1 MKLLF
6 ATKTTSF
13 SGRVMMAKDQERLI
27 ALDWMRGWVMVLM
40 ALDHASMIYNSG
52 RLALD
57 SAVTYAP
64 GMPLPWAQF
73 LTRWVTHLCA
83 PTFVFLAGAALALSC
98 HHRSAS
104 GHSERSI
111 DRDIVIRGLIIASYD
126 LVLTPFFTMHRPVL
140 QVMFAIG
147 MSMIAMAWLRRL
159 NAVILLSAAV
169 LWFLVG
175 EAVTTFWWDPA
186 SGNPPMWAAFT
197 IAVFRNNVLTILY
210 PAIPW
215 LSVMMLGWAFGR
227 YLVSVPMESGHS
239 PVRFLSGSGAVL
251 LAVFFIVRAWNGY
264 GNMLLLREDTTW
276 IQWLHVSKYPPSL
289 SFITLELGLMCLF
302 LAAFMALEKRVKP
315 QQKNLFLVF
324 GQTALFFYF
333 IHIPV
338 LAVPAAIF
346 DLSRAGSLAWAY
358 GAAVIG
364 LGVLYPICQKYRDYK
379 FASPRSLMR
388 YV

>member
-1 MKLLF
+1 
-6 ATKTTSF
+6 
-13 SGRVMMAKDQERLI
+13 MAKDQERLI
-27 ALDWMRGWVMVLM
+27 ALDWMRGLVMVLM

-57 SAVTYAP
+57 SAATYAP
-64 GMPLPWAQF
+64 GTPLPWAQF

-98 HHRSAS
+98 HHRCAS

-111 DRDIVIRGLIIASYD
+111 DRDIVVRGLVIASYD
-126 LVLTPFFTMHRPVL
+126 LVLRPFLTMQRPVL

-147 MSMIAMAWLRRL
+147 MGMIAMAWLRRL
-159 NAVILLSAAV
+159 NAVVLLSAAV

-175 EAVTTFWWDPA
+175 EAVTTFWWNPA
-186 SGNPPMWAAFT
+186 SGNPPVWAAFT
-197 IAVFRNNVLTILY
+197 IAVFRSDVLTVLY

-227 YLVSVPMESGHS
+227 YLVSAQMEPRHS
-239 PVRFLSGSGAVL
+239 PVGFLFGSGAAL
-251 LAVFFIVRAWNGY
+251 LVVSLIVRASNGY
-264 GNMLLLREDTTW
+264 GNMLLLREDNTW
-276 IQWLHVSKYPPSL
+276 VRWLHVSKYPPSL
-289 SFITLELGLMCLF
+289 SFITLELGLMCLS
-302 LAAFMALEKRVKP
+302 LAAFMWLEKRVKP

-338 LAVPAAIF
+338 LAIPALVF
-346 DLSRAGSLAWAY
+346 NLFRAGSLAWAY

-364 LGVLYPICQKYRDYK
+364 LAVLYPICRKYRDYK
-379 FASPRSLMR
+379 FAYPRSRVR
-388 YV
+388 YL